1 MVKQNL
7 ARSWMGGRVSGSA
20 IPLTLLFLLIEFFDE
35 LHYGIQGAILPSLRS
50 ELALTYAQIGVLLG
64 LPGILNTL
72 VEPVLMLLGDTAW
85 RKRLI
90 VGGGIFTILAVLM
103 IGSAQSFPVM
113 LVAFIIAFPASGA
126 FVSLSQAT
134 LMDLNPGR
142 EPHMMARWTATGS
155 LGNLVGPL
163 LVAGGFALSFGW
175 RWPYL
180 GLALLALGLTLLV
193 ISRPFPKNQAASGEN
208 PGRDGLD
215 FRSLLSNLWQGLR
228 DIHILRWLVL
238 LQLADLMLDVFTG
251 YAALY
256 FADIVG
262 FSPAQVSLV
271 VTVMMAASLVTDLL
285 LIPLLER
292 VPGRKVVRTMAALS
306 IPVYAAFLLAPWPL
320 VKIILLIAIKF
331 TVLGWYP
338 VLDGELF
345 ASMPGRSGTAK
356 AVSSL
361 AGLLGGGLVWLIGWV
376 AGEAGLPFA
385 MWLLMLGPV
394 SLVLWMP
401 KAKSP

>member
-1 MVKQNL
+1 MAKQHT
-7 ARSWMGGRVSGSA
+7 ARASMGVRLIGSA

-35 LHYGIQGAILPSLRS
+35 LHYGIQGAVMPSLRD
-50 ELALTYAQIGVLLG
+50 ELSLTYGQIGILLG
-64 LPGILNTL
+64 LPGILNTFI
-72 VEPVLMLLGDTAW
+72 EPVLMLLGDTAW

-90 VGGGIFTILAVLM
+90 VGGGIFIILAVLM
-103 IGSAQSFPVM
+103 IGSAQSFPAM

-134 LMDLNPGR
+134 LVDLNPGR
-142 EPHMMARWTATGS
+142 QSHMMARWAAAGS
-155 LGNLVGPL
+155 LANLIGPL
-163 LVAGGFALSFGW
+163 LVAGGFALGFGW
-175 RWPYL
+175 RWPYF
-180 GLALLALGLTLLV
+180 GLALIALGLILIV
-193 ISRPFPKNQAASGEN
+193 ISRPFPKIQAAPGET
-208 PGRDGLD
+208 PDRGGLD

-228 DIHILRWLVL
+228 NVRVLRWLVL
-238 LQLADLMLDVFTG
+238 LELADLMLDVFTG

-256 FADIVG
+256 FADVVG
-262 FSPAQVSLV
+262 FTPAQVGLI
-271 VTVMMAASLVTDLL
+271 VTVMMAASLAADLL

-292 VPGRKVVRTMAALS
+292 VPGRRVVRTAAALS
-306 IPVYAAFLLAPWPL
+306 IPVYAAFLLAPWPV
-320 VKIILLIAIKF
+320 VKIILLVGVKF

-361 AGLLGGGLVWLIGWV
+361 AGLLGGGLIWLIGW
-376 AGEAGLPFA
+376 AAEQAGLPFA

-394 SLVLWMP
+394 SLLLWMP
-401 KAKSP
+401 KAKSD